1 MVFLMKSK
9 STFLQLIQSI
19 RSRPRLILALIIAA
33 STDLILPDQ
42 LAKQL
47 TTRLIISWNVFSFS
61 YLALSM
67 EMMFGA
73 TPEHMQKRAMDQNVG
88 RLAVLVLV
96 FISAL
101 ACITS
106 SIISLSVAK
115 EIHGQLKWEHIVL
128 AGITVFT
135 SWLFTQVMFAQH
147 YAHDYYFSLSHQ
159 HDPGLHFPGTAKP
172 DYFDFVYFSC
182 VIGTSAQ
189 TADVSFT
196 NGSMRRTGLAHGIL
210 AFFFNTILIALTI
223 NIGSGL
229 I

>member
-33 STDLILPDQ
+33 STYLFLPDQ

>member
-1 MVFLMKSK
+1 MKSK
-9 STFLQLIQSI
+9 STFLHLIQSI
-19 RSRPRLILALIIAA
+19 RSRPRLILALIIAVSTYFVLSNQWA
-33 STDLILPDQ
+33 SHIS
-42 LAKQL
+42 
-47 TTRLIISWNVFSFS
+47 TRLIISWNAFAFS
-61 YLALSM
+61 YLALSI
-67 EMMFGA
+67 EMMFA
-73 TPEHMQKRAMDQNVG
+73 STPEHMQKRAIDQNVG
-88 RLAVLVLV
+88 RIAVLFLV
-96 FISAL
+96 FIAAL
-101 ACITS
+101 VCITS

-115 EIHGQLKWEHIVL
+115 EIHGQLKWEHIAL
-128 AGITVFT
+128 AGMTVFT

-147 YAHDYYFSLSHQ
+147 YAHDYYFSLAHQ